1 MPQLTRHQI
10 GATLLGALRGEGLGV
25 RDLFEGRQEPVTW
38 FFRCLAYDQSELD
51 ILESGALDILHA
63 PSALVEL
70 SLDEVALAGA
80 AIGAEGIAA
89 YLADEPFDEGPVSG
103 DPGYEGPELGGSGF
117 GPERGPADAE
127 PDEREDPPLAFHP
140 DVMLGTLVLD
150 VAPPSLWLDERP
162 ADPDAN
168 ERLARRLGIMA
179 QEVGREADTVEVHIE
194 GALDASEEGWADDAA
209 RVRPAG
215 VSVHFSFDI
224 PLNEV
229 DERELA
235 RVFEAGARAAAVSL
249 EAIRRVF
256 ERAG

>member
-1 MPQLTRHQI
+1 MAQLTRQQI
-10 GATLLGALRGEGLGV
+10 GGTLLTALRGAGLGV

-70 SLDEVALAGA
+70 ALDEVALAGA
-80 AIGAEGIAA
+80 VIGAEGLAA
-89 YLADEPFDEGPVSG
+89 YLATDLPDDADPLPGSYDAEADEAFGGPG
-103 DPGYEGPELGGSGF
+103 GPD
-117 GPERGPADAE
+117 PADLG
-127 PDEREDPPLAFHP
+127 LAFHP
-140 DVMLGTLVLD
+140 DVMLGSLVID
-150 VAPPSLWLDERP
+150 VAPPALWLEERP
-162 ADPDAN
+162 ADPEGN

-179 QEVGREADTVEVHIE
+179 QDVGRDADAVEVHIE
-194 GALDASEEGWADDAA
+194 GALEASEEGWADSTA

-215 VSVHFSFDI
+215 VSVHLAFDI
-224 PLNEV
+224 PLQGL

-235 RVFEAGARAAAVSL
+235 RVFDAGARTASRSL

-256 ERAG
+256 ERLG